1 MKTLITILI
10 ILSASITSMAQN
22 SIDELFESYKS
33 VGNSKFTSAVE
44 RDPNTHEVVKVV
56 KMIESDVI
64 VKMIESDVISV
75 KSFKKAFE
83 QEAIKATSANKN
95 VTDNN
100 ISHVLVFESDKQ
112 IRIYSLKYDNRPGFS
127 WINASIIIKYIKK

>member
-64 VKMIESDVISV
+64 SV

-83 QEAIKATSANKN
+83 QESVKATSANKN

-100 ISHVLVFESDKQ
+100 ISHVLVFESNKQ

>member
-64 VKMIESDVISV
+64 SV

-83 QEAIKATSANKN
+83 QEAVKATSANKN